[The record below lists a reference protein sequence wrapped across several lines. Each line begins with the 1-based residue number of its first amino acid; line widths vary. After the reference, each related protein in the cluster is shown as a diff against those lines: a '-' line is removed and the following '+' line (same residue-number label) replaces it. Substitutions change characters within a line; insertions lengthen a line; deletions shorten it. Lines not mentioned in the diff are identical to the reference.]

1 MERMVKG
8 LESEKMRSLAEF
20 DQVVEKL
27 QTIEANHL
35 DRDFIK
41 LNENAEILALR
52 EQLKRQ
58 EIIFKEKFQSE
69 VNRVKS
75 EYAADKMKL
84 VKEIEQLAD
93 KNHELQV
100 CKSLLNY

>member
-1 MERMVKG
+1 MVKG

-35 DRDFIK
+35 DHDFIK
-41 LNENAEILALR
+41 LNENAEIVALR